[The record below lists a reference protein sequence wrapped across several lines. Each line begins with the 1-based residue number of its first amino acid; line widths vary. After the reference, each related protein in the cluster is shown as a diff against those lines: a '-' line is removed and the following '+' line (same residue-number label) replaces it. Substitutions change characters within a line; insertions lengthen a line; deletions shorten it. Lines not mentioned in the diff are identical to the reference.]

1 MLTYTITE
9 GQLVQLFH
17 GRPQAAWNIPAPPCD
32 IARVFV
38 EDMGG
43 HCFCDAIELDDGRV
57 ILVSVEG
64 PVHDENGGQFA
75 CIYSSLDAAYNGEEN
90 NPLSIS

>member
-17 GRPQAAWNIPAPPCD
+17 GRPQAAWNIPAPSCD

-64 PVHDENGGQFA
+64 PVHEETNGQLA
-75 CIYSSLDAAYNGEEN
+75 CIYSSLDAAYDGEEN